1 MAKPALTRDAWRY
14 LIKSAYGLKG
24 VADTLDDL
32 VGQARMDG
40 EEREHLHNLTAAV
53 LALAESMRETIIA
66 MDDANIWEAPMFV
79 REEQAPAA

>member
-1 MAKPALTRDAWRY
+1 MSEPTLTREAWRY

-40 EEREHLHNLTAAV
+40 EEREHMHNLTAAV
-53 LALAESMRETIIA
+53 LALAESMRETIVA

-79 REEQAPAA
+79 REEQSNV

>member
-1 MAKPALTRDAWRY
+1 MSDPTLTREAWRY

-53 LALAESMRETIIA
+53 LSLAQSMQETIIEL
-66 MDDANIWEAPMFV
+66 DDAEIWRAPMFV
-79 REEQAPAA
+79 QEEQA